1 MTSKKSDD
9 QAKAAERA
17 DTLPPPASGDAYSAE
32 TAVREV
38 PADVLDA
45 IRRARRAGAPPTPA
59 PYDVEQTDVGPAI
72 HGASH
77 LPRLS
82 TSDDDVDDQA
92 RTRLRPGPRAPIGP
106 APRVELPLRGESSTS
121 EPAIEEASAQPKS
134 RRRPRLVLLAV
145 AATALGLLVAAI
157 AYQYFAGP
165 VSWGFVPTAGS
176 TLR

>member
-1 MTSKKSDD
+1 MTQKKSDD

-45 IRRARRAGAPPTPA
+45 IRRARKAGAMPT

-106 APRVELPLRGESSTS
+106 APRVEPPLRGESSTS
-121 EPAIEEASAQPKS
+121 EPAIEKASTQPKS

-157 AYQYFAGP
+157 AYQHFAGP
-165 VSWGFVPTAGS
+165 LSWGFVPAARS